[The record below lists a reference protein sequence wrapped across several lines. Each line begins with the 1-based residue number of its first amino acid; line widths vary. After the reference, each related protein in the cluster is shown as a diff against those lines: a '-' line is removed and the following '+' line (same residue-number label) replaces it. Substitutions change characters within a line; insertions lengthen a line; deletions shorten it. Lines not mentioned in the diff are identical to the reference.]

1 MNQSGNQSLF
11 FCNVSPSAEPD
22 LYVGVTKSEPYHI
35 AIPMTAFYGLLFI
48 FGVASNGISVLTLLI
63 NARMKASTIRPYL
76 LSLVLSDILQ
86 LLTVPV
92 TLYRYYW
99 ESYPWRLGGP
109 LCKVYFMIRQM
120 YCATTSWTI
129 LAFTAERYMAIC
141 HTMWSV
147 SSLQRVSLSRLLSA
161 IWCLSLASSVPFA
174 LVYGKARAC
183 ILDYTATSPEQAFR
197 VSTMCEVM
205 EMEPYTVYRT
215 VLLMRAVLCFLVPLV
230 AIMTLSLLIICHLLR
245 NGRKRKAMGLT
256 RRVAA
261 HHGRPSPHPENGK
274 LRIYERRA
282 LRLMGAVV
290 LAFFVCNF
298 PDMASSLMQVYVE
311 VWSDTVLKVYTVL
324 KSYLSLPL
332 WYVNSALDPI
342 LFCISS
348 DTFRGACWKTF
359 GSLHLRWPGPFWRSW
374 GQAVRGKQSRTS
386 SRTTSVSGRETAE
399 HPGPPSC
406 HGEPQLLS
414 LRSLTLEVSV
424 STPHICSGSHPDL
437 QP

>member
-282 LRLMGAVV
+282 LRLMGVCRSVV
-290 LAFFVCNF
+290 RHGPQGLHGAQVLPLPATLVRQQCPGPHPLLYFLRHFPWGLLEDLWLPALTLARALLEELGAGSPREAE
-298 PDMASSLMQVYVE
+298 PDLLQDHE
-311 VWSDTVLKVYTVL
+311 RVWS
-324 KSYLSLPL
+324 
-332 WYVNSALDPI
+332 
-342 LFCISS
+342 
-348 DTFRGACWKTF
+348 
-359 GSLHLRWPGPFWRSW
+359 
-374 GQAVRGKQSRTS
+374 
-386 SRTTSVSGRETAE
+386 
-399 HPGPPSC
+399 
-406 HGEPQLLS
+406 
-414 LRSLTLEVSV
+414 
-424 STPHICSGSHPDL
+424 
-437 QP
+437 